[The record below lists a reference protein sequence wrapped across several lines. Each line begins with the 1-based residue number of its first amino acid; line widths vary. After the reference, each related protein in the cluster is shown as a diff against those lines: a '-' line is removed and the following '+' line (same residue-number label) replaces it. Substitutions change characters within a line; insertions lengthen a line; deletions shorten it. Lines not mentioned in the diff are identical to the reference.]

1 MGGYKTLILLQF
13 QNFPGMCSQIVA
25 LLPGA
30 QAPVIKA
37 LLLPKLPFSF
47 FFNPLF
53 YLLHVSGMTL
63 NNPRSLYVLFKSVQR
78 LFTEHLL
85 RARLLLGYTN
95 R

>member
-30 QAPVIKA
+30 KAPVFKA
-37 LLLPKLPFSF
+37 LLLPKLSF

-53 YLLHVSGMTL
+53 YLLHVSVMTL
-63 NNPRSLYVLFKSVQR
+63 NNPRSLSVWFKSVQR
-78 LFTEHLL
+78 LFIEHLL
-85 RARLLLGYTN
+85 CARLLSGYTN
-95 R
+95 K

>member
-30 QAPVIKA
+30 KAPVIKA
-37 LLLPKLPFSF
+37 LLLPKLSFF

-53 YLLHVSGMTL
+53 YLLHISVMTL
-63 NNPRSLYVLFKSVQR
+63 NNPRSLSVWFKLVQR
-78 LFTEHLL
+78 LFIEHLL
-85 RARLLLGYTN
+85 CARLLSGYTN
-95 R
+95 K